1 MAEWARRLL
10 EDQILR
16 LSELRNASPRDAGF
30 KLWRQTTLTVI
41 QRIWPGDLVRSERF
55 RRIPFTTPSTK
66 ASRAVQKQHYERG
79 CVEAGQY
86 LRMLITEIEAQG
98 LISRPGATPTGP
110 ARLPADLVNRGVEEQ
125 APAPEAPDPRDLY
138 EPSPL
143 ERIVPTF
150 GGFDSAV
157 PTEGVTDV
165 ARPEPAPEPPPPPP
179 PPRPVAPPPAPPPP
193 RAVAPPPAPAP
204 PPAVAPPPAAAPP
217 RSDRRALKDM
227 LGFGDFHSPAAPPA
241 PTPPPPP
248 AASAQPR
255 FTPPPHP
262 EDFAP
267 PLPPL
272 AFSPQD
278 IEDFP
283 IEPDEQAAEPVDLNE
298 ADAETLYVA
307 EDEPPAPPADPS
319 GDLSIEFLRRPSAM
333 GATHPTQ
340 APPRAPVAPPP
351 APAAPPALASP
362 IAAPSPPAAARTSPP
377 TPIAAHSPAAAAFAM
392 LAGEVAR
399 LGVPEGQRAAA
410 RAALT
415 DIAHRLSSGTLKWD
429 SVCQV
434 LTMAAAYPEL
444 ARRAVPLLVPFLDV
458 E

>member
-1 MAEWARRLL
+1 MVEWARRLL

-41 QRIWPGDLVRSERF
+41 QRIWPGDLIRCERF
-55 RRIPFTTPSTK
+55 RRIPFTPASTK
-66 ASRAVQKQHYERG
+66 ASRAAQKQHYERG

-86 LRMLITEIEAQG
+86 LRMLITEIEANG
-98 LISRPGATPTGP
+98 LSTRAGGAPIGP
-110 ARLPADLVNRGVEEQ
+110 ARLPADLANRAAEEES
-125 APAPEAPDPRDLY
+125 AARVDPRDMY

-143 ERIVPTF
+143 EKIVPSF
-150 GGFDSAV
+150 GNPDSQDAAEEAV
-157 PTEGVTDV
+157 D
-165 ARPEPAPEPPPPPP
+165 AEPFEA
-179 PPRPVAPPPAPPPP
+179 APPPEPP
-193 RAVAPPPAPAP
+193 RAVAPPTPPAP
-204 PPAVAPPPAAAPP
+204 PPPAAPP
-217 RSDRRALKDM
+217 RPTPPAPRPAAPPPPPKEDRRALKDM
-227 LGFGDFHSPAAPPA
+227 LGFGDLRS
-241 PTPPPPP
+241 PTPAEPAEPP
-248 AASAQPR
+248 AAAPAKPA
-255 FTPPPHP
+255 FKPPPHP

-267 PLPPL
+267 AIPPL

-283 IEPDEQAAEPVDLNE
+283 IESEQEDAGEMIEAEE
-298 ADAETLYVA
+298 AP
-307 EDEPPAPPADPS
+307 PPASTTDP
-319 GDLSIEFLRRPSAM
+319 GRDLSIEFLRRSPAA
-333 GATHPTQ
+333 GAAAKAAQ
-340 APPRAPVAPPP
+340 APPRAPTAPQSPTAP
-351 APAAPPALASP
+351 KPTPAAPPAPAKPVAPPSV
-362 IAAPSPPAAARTSPP
+362 AAPSAAAAHGTSASTSVP
-377 TPIAAHSPAAAAFAM
+377 AHSPAATAFAT

-415 DIAHRLSSGTLKWD
+415 DMAQRLASGTLKWD

-444 ARRAVPLLVPFLDV
+444 ARRAIPLIVPFLDV